1 MAGQSERSKQ
11 SKVSRKQ
18 VIYLELAVK
27 EPITSEVMQVTT
39 NQKRGRRDQSIGA
52 DDGKR
57 SVTRIVDSNEHRRRD
72 RNTSD
77 DDQE

>member
-1 MAGQSERSKQ
+1 MGEIPQSQKAREGIANLSNEGDVMAGQSERSKQ

-39 NQKRGRRDQSIGA
+39 NQKRGR
-52 DDGKR
+52 
-57 SVTRIVDSNEHRRRD
+57 
-72 RNTSD
+72 
-77 DDQE
+77 